1 VQDLAEIQA
10 RFEAAGY
17 ITEHGLALAV
27 GLADELRRPLLIEGE
42 AGVGKT
48 AVAKAMADA
57 FGRVLIRLQCY
68 EGLDINSAVYEWNY
82 QRQLMTIKLY
92 ENEHHSPQEVQHEI
106 FSEEYLLKRPLL
118 RAICMSEAPV
128 LLIDEIDRADEEFE
142 AYLLEVLSD
151 YQISVPEL
159 GTITAISKPCVI
171 LTSNATRELSDALRR
186 RCLYYY
192 LPFPSY
198 EKELRIVTI
207 RVPEVSRKLAC
218 QVVSFVQSLRTQDLR
233 KKPGIAETLDWTAAL
248 LGLRISSL
256 DDDAEK
262 VAQSL
267 MCLLKTRQ
275 DQMAA
280 DAETVQRLIAQSVA
294 AADASAQ

>member
-1 VQDLAEIQA
+1 MQDLAEIQA

-17 ITEHGLALAV
+17 ITEQGLALAV

-68 EGLDINSAVYEWNY
+68 AGLDINSAVYEWNY

-92 ENEHHSPQEVQHEI
+92 EDEPHSPQEVQHEI

-118 RAICMSEAPV
+118 RAIGMSEAPV

-151 YQISVPEL
+151 YQVSVPEL
-159 GTITAISKPCVI
+159 GTITAISKPYVI

-218 QVVSFVQSLRTQDLR
+218 QVVSFIQSLRTQDLR

-256 DDDAEK
+256 DDDPEK

-280 DAETVQRLIAQSVA
+280 DAETVRRLIGQSVA